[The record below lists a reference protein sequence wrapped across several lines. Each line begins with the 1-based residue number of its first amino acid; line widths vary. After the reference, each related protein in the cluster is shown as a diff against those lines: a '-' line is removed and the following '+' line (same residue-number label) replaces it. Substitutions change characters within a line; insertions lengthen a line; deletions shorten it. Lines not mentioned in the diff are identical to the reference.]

1 MAGQLEQHPL
11 DQLDWQLYQ
20 PPPRT
25 NDSYVQLLSPRR
37 PFSLKHPRRSTRH
50 ESGDIRLGYFAQVMS
65 QLVSSK
71 DIRAVTSLGDRAPS
85 STNAPSAAQKKETL
99 MGELRASLSEG
110 EALQTRLTIL
120 EAAEKATSLIR
131 DASIAVGTGVA
142 TVISGPGG
150 GAAFRTGIGSIS
162 HLAEHGV
169 GEAINAPN
177 TQSLATQL
185 RSDIVEGAVSYVG
198 GTVAMKAAGA
208 AASALGTKAIA
219 TTTSKL
225 VTAEAAG
232 FANATVQN
240 AHTVGSKILNGEEFS
255 RHDAKAIAA
264 NYVAAGLS
272 AGISS
277 KVPVTPRLSTVNAA
291 EAIAHT
297 GIAAGQQY
305 SIEGSISP
313 NAVLVAAAQNI
324 ASAAAV
330 AKRATRETP
339 AMKEAPSSDHVSPR
353 TSSLIVHGI
362 PGDEISGALT
372 RHVDSWREHSHE
384 WSPLQRW
391 TFEESERRGLQIE
404 VVKNKGSAS
413 PGKVEVSL
421 DETYDNLARA
431 FESARRGM
439 YNSLAERALG
449 KAPDLSSPAGV
460 YLHRLCEELAVTL
473 SHLERAELKMLQLH
487 GALLTDMGLF
497 NLYVRTSGDLRTM
510 VNELRCIHP
519 EQAEF
524 YKECLQRAGIDV
536 ELEGANHGVKIPVY
550 GLADASVLD
559 PLRRSLAEWRSTA
572 TDTTP
577 LTKWI
582 METAEKHRIEVTVI
596 KHRIH
601 QRGSHAYNGTRV
613 VVALADV
620 QPSHGTVEIARH
632 ELWHAASCREFFDKV
647 DPKRLYRKEPSSLY
661 LDELVA
667 HLAAG
672 RTLQEAHTHV
682 MHNYEPS
689 FTTMKWPE
697 TYARLNGDLTRILDQ
712 VGQKVSPEH
721 REFYRNAL
729 SMAGVKVE

>member
-1 MAGQLEQHPL
+1 
-11 DQLDWQLYQ
+11 
-20 PPPRT
+20 
-25 NDSYVQLLSPRR
+25 
-37 PFSLKHPRRSTRH
+37 
-50 ESGDIRLGYFAQVMS
+50 MS

-71 DIRAVTSLGDRAPS
+71 DIRAVTSLGDSAPS
-85 STNAPSAAQKKETL
+85 STIAPTAAQKKETL
-99 MGELRASLSEG
+99 KGELRASLSEG
-110 EALQTRLTIL
+110 EALRTRLTIL
-120 EAAEKATSLIR
+120 EAAEKATSFIR

-169 GEAINAPN
+169 GEAIDAPN
-177 TQSLATQL
+177 TQSLGTQL

-208 AASALGTKAIA
+208 AASALGTKAVA

-232 FANATVQN
+232 LANATVQN

-277 KVPVTPRLSTVNAA
+277 KVPVTPRLSTVHAA
-291 EAIAHT
+291 EALAHT

-313 NAVLVAAAQNI
+313 NAVLAAAAQNI
-324 ASAAAV
+324 VSAAAV
-330 AKRATRETP
+330 AKRATLATP

-353 TSSLIVHGI
+353 ASSLAVHGI
-362 PGDEISGALT
+362 HGDEISGALT
-372 RHVDSWREHSHE
+372 RHVETWREHSHE

-404 VVKNKGSAS
+404 VVKNKGTGS
-413 PGKVEVSL
+413 PGKVEVAL
-421 DETYDNLARA
+421 DETYDTPELA

-439 YNSLAERALG
+439 YNSVAELALG
-449 KAPDLSSPAGV
+449 KAPDLSSPEGV
-460 YLHRLCEELAVTL
+460 YLHRLCEELAVT
-473 SHLERAELKMLQLH
+473 SPHLERARFEMLKRH
-487 GALLTDMGLF
+487 GVSLNDMGLR
-497 NLYVRTSGDLRTM
+497 NLTFRTSGDLRTM
-510 VNELRCIHP
+510 VNELRRIGHP

-524 YKECLQRAGIDV
+524 YKECLLRAGIDV
-536 ELEGANHGVKIPVY
+536 ELEGANRGVKIPVY

-577 LTKWI
+577 LTKWV
-582 METAEKHRIEVTVI
+582 METAEKHRVEVIVI
-596 KHRIH
+596 K
-601 QRGSHAYNGTRV
+601 RGSHAYDGTRV
-613 VVALADV
+613 GVALEDV